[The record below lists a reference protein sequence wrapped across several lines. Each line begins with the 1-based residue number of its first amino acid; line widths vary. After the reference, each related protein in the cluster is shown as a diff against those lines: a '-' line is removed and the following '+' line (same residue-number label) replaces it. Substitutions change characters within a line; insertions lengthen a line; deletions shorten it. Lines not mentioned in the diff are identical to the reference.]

1 MRSQDAGD
9 IDAGETSAHRIDHQ
23 ETLSHRSFPRA
34 TEVFGMVIAEVKRLQ
49 ALPDLDP
56 LKKGKVVAEFCSVA
70 MQAIAV
76 GEAHLKN
83 FNNFMSP
90 QNPR

>member
-1 MRSQDAGD
+1 
-9 IDAGETSAHRIDHQ
+9 
-23 ETLSHRSFPRA
+23 
-34 TEVFGMVIAEVKRLQ
+34 
-49 ALPDLDP
+49 
-56 LKKGKVVAEFCSVA
+56 